1 MRSLLTNE
9 MADEAIHGFKYAINL
24 FNDLENRFDL

>member
-1 MRSLLTNE
+1 